1 MKQIWRSLT
10 VLLCVAL
17 LSSVGSFLE
26 RPHIGFSLYSKFA
39 PKDALCLAQMDGWEE
54 ETVSLTLDELKAD
67 PRVTFSSTLMLVNAE
82 HPLPQDY
89 VPQLEEYNGAKMHP
103 LMVPAYVALRDA
115 TVEATGERIY
125 VSSDFRTKEE
135 QEAIIAES
143 EAGIAAPVGCSEHEA
158 GLALD
163 VYAPYYGGINF
174 PESAA
179 GMFVNLRCEDFGYI
193 IRYPRD
199 KEHIT
204 GISYE
209 PWHLR
214 YVGVPHA
221 KCIMESGLAL
231 EEYLTSYQPSV
242 WYDIGDGYYVLRTE
256 ASAVTLPI
264 GMDACTVSPDN
275 MGYLILTL
283 HLAGM

>member
-1 MKQIWRSLT
+1 M
-10 VLLCVAL
+10 LLCVAL

-26 RPHIGFSLYSKFA
+26 RPHIGFALYSRFA
-39 PKDALCLAQMDGWEE
+39 PKDALCITQMDGWEGD
-54 ETVSLTLDELKAD
+54 TVSLTLDELKDD
-67 PRVTFSSTLMLVNAE
+67 PRVSFSGILMLVNAE

-89 VPQLEEYNGAKMHP
+89 VPQLQEYNGAKMHP

-115 TVEATGERIY
+115 TVEATGERIW
-125 VSSDFRTKEE
+125 VSSDFRTREE

-143 EAGIAAPVGCSEHEA
+143 EEGIAAPIGCSEHEA

-163 VYAPYYGGINF
+163 VYAPYYGGIHF
-174 PESAA
+174 IKSGA

-193 IRYPRD
+193 IRYPKS

-221 KCIMESGLAL
+221 KRIMDSGLAL

-242 WYDIGDGYYVLRTE
+242 WYDIGDGYYVLRTQDT
-256 ASAVTLPI
+256 VLTLPAN
-264 GMDACTVSPDN
+264 MESCTVSPDN
-275 MGYLILTL
+275 MGYYFFTIRLTEQ
-283 HLAGM
+283 